1 VQVAVGD
8 GSRVVD
14 ILVQRGDVAVA
25 VEVDGP
31 SHYIRTLSGAAVRQG
46 GATNLRNWVLQDCW
60 GVPLVSV
67 CVVDKSPSALQS
79 KEMGKWLLEQLG
91 NTPGL
96 LIEQPCRARRWGS
109 GYWSSSGTLQA

>member
-1 VQVAVGD
+1 VRIVGAASSTDFHPVQVAVGD

-31 SHYIRTLSGAAVRQG
+31 SHYIRTLSGAVVRQG
-46 GATNLRNWVLQDCW
+46 GATNLRNWVLEHCW
-60 GVPLVSV
+60 GIPVVSV
-67 CVVDKSPSALQS
+67 CVVGNSPSALKS
-79 KEMGKWLLEQLG
+79 KEMGEWLLEQLR

-96 LIEQPCRARRWGS
+96 VEV
-109 GYWSSSGTLQA
+109 